1 MVKQKGIGR
10 SVSVYIFVNMELKC
24 MFKKNMVDETY
35 MPVYIDASIHIRKCH
50 AMGVDTQHV
59 FWLVDCCMYCIY

>member
-1 MVKQKGIGR
+1 
-10 SVSVYIFVNMELKC
+10 